1 MREMKTYKDRLKT
14 YISEDEIYKKYKKGE
29 TNFNDFDKFCIQ
41 HCIDIEEILQ
51 DNQILRIK
59 ASARE
64 TEYYKLKEVI
74 DKAIEYIK
82 EKQKIQYKFALS
94 HIECDDLLQILE
106 DKEGK

>member
-1 MREMKTYKDRLKT
+1 MRETKTYKDRLKT
-14 YISEDEIYKKYKKGE
+14 YINEDEVYQKYKKGE

-74 DKAIEYIK
+74 DKAIDKLYCWGEALDATF
-82 EKQKIQYKFALS
+82 QK
-94 HIECDDLLQILE
+94 DLLDILKGE
-106 DKEGK
+106 

>member
-1 MREMKTYKDRLKT
+1 MRETKTYKDRLRT
-14 YISEDEIYKKYKKGE
+14 YISEDEVYQKYKKGE

-41 HCIDIEEILQ
+41 HCADIEEMLQ

-74 DKAIEYIK
+74 DKAIDKLYCWGEALDATF
-82 EKQKIQYKFALS
+82 QK
-94 HIECDDLLQILE
+94 DLLDILKGE
-106 DKEGK
+106 

>member
-29 TNFNDFDKFCIQ
+29 TNFNDFDKFWIQ

-74 DKAIEYIK
+74 DKLEKKIK
-82 EKQKIQYKFALS
+82 VVKQYDFDKIGRY
-94 HIECDDLLQILE
+94 ELLDIL
-106 DKEGK
+106 KEGKNE

>member
-41 HCIDIEEILQ
+41 HCADIEEMLQ

-74 DKAIEYIK
+74 DKVYELIK
-82 EKQKIQYKFALS
+82 Q
-94 HIECDDLLQILE
+94 HIRKDGFLELNEWQTRDLLKLL
-106 DKEGK
+106 KEVSE

>member
-74 DKAIEYIK
+74 DKAIDKLYCWGETLDPTFQK
-82 EKQKIQYKFALS
+82 E
-94 HIECDDLLQILE
+94 LLDIL
-106 DKEGK
+106 KEGKNE